1 MRKINTFL
9 SLGFNKQLMFI
20 EAFILSGYYR
30 FAMIYLPFKYL
41 KNQMGIP
48 KTESPSQVDDPAMS
62 KLNEFVQSCCLL
74 VNIHLGRVNV

>member
-1 MRKINTFL
+1 MRKIKTFL
-9 SLGFNKQLMFI
+9 SLGLKQQLMFI

-48 KTESPSQVDDPAMS
+48 KTESPSQVDDPAYVEAKRIRS
-62 KLNEFVQSCCLL
+62 IVLL
-74 VNIHLGRVNV
+74 ACK